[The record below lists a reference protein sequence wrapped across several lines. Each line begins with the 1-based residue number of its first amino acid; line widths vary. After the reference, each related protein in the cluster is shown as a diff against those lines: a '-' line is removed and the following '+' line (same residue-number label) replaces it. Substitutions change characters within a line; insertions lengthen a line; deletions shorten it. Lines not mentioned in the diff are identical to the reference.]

1 MMLRRGSGNF
11 AAVAFDLEVRGIRDR
26 SSLKGWNDDGEASVL
41 LTSRPVSIKMQRG
54 RRYSQPHG
62 LCRSRRSG
70 GDDICAHSASVFFG
84 LARILLLLPNYAL
97 WFGCVL
103 LRNSLGAQRPR
114 CYCVVRCGRKIT
126 HGFVA
131 LSTLSTL
138 HSILLDYGLLC
149 GALPPL
155 VGHNPG
161 GAALF
166 WAGSE
171 LQGGNPPFCSSP
183 LRRKKKKT
191 QENFRAGQP
200 TLPTR
205 HSQQAARKQMTDR
218 HVLAH
223 FGHVLD
229 TRR

>member
-11 AAVAFDLEVRGIRDR
+11 AAVAFDPEVRGIRDR
-26 SSLKGWNDDGEASVL
+26 SSHKGWNDDGEASVL
-41 LTSRPVSIKMQRG
+41 LASRPMSIKMQRG

-103 LRNSLGAQRPR
+103 LVPNSLGAQRPR
-114 CYCVVRCGRKIT
+114 CYCGVRCGRKIT
-126 HGFVA
+126 HGFMA
-131 LSTLSTL
+131 LSTL

-149 GALPPL
+149 VALPPL

-161 GAALF
+161 RGLPF
-166 WAGSE
+166 WG
-171 LQGGNPPFCSSP
+171 
-183 LRRKKKKT
+183 R
-191 QENFRAGQP
+191 
-200 TLPTR
+200 
-205 HSQQAARKQMTDR
+205 DR
-218 HVLAH
+218 S
-223 FGHVLD
+223 
-229 TRR
+229 